1 MSEIRNLWLFFS
13 KLTEVTCSSQAF
25 LHTVRIQISDLP
37 GNNLGSETFVCETC
51 SGLIVNNW
59 DIYISTF
66 SSLYFCSLWILKTY
80 IVFLISHAFIYTSA
94 SLPEKQNIP
103 CSCQCHWCMST
114 HAGSI
119 PPVAAAEGSGSDE
132 SVWTPS
138 RAASACGT
146 VQFPSRVFGLL
157 QIHFQ
162 KC

>member
-1 MSEIRNLWLFFS
+1 M
-13 KLTEVTCSSQAF
+13 
-25 LHTVRIQISDLP
+25 RIQISDLP

-59 DIYISTF
+59 DIYIHFLKLVLLQLINTKDLHCLSNF
-66 SSLYFCSLWILKTY
+66 SCI
-80 IVFLISHAFIYTSA
+80 IYSSV

-114 HAGSI
+114 RAGSI

-138 RAASACGT
+138 RAASACDT
-146 VQFPSRVFGLL
+146 VQFPSKVFGLL
-157 QIHFQ
+157 QIRFQ